1 MVAACNS
8 SQAITAG
15 RGRGHGDGMKKK
27 DFSKIRLSPIQWAI
41 LGILLALIVLI
52 VALFIWLI
60 KFPPPF
66 KGEDLPAQSSATPA
80 LTVSATFIPTSSP
93 TAQVAF
99 TPTPTIYTVQQG
111 DTLYAIAFKF
121 NVSVEELKAANALT
135 SDMIFI
141 GQALVIPA
149 SSETVVV
156 SQSPG
161 TSASDRYIVQNGDAL
176 ESIAMEYGIS
186 ENDLRSANFMAGD
199 TLLEGQFIQ
208 IPLPGQEFPPRTWR
222 FSTIDGD
229 VKTGYPLS
237 LDTGRLTL
245 HYQPNTFPAQDPE
258 ALARLELNA
267 LTFLENRLGLTFPYS
282 FDIYVAGTNFEA
294 PNLALRGRGTSVL
307 FRTFFLHDGT
317 GNPDDQLYLATHE
330 LTHLV
335 TWHSFGSPS
344 STMLSEGIA
353 VFLGMEHIAQS
364 EHLPIEIFCAAYLQA
379 NSLPSISSSQTTY
392 LGHINDLQNYYA
404 AGCFV
409 KYLVDT
415 YGIDSLKLIYHD
427 GSYVNVYGKDL
438 YALETDWK
446 AHLGTVQIPE
456 NINPLDLVG
465 AVNDLENSYAS
476 FFSSFTG
483 NPAQMESYRT
493 LDKARI
499 ALLEGRFADM
509 RTFLEISK

>member
-1 MVAACNS
+1 M
-8 SQAITAG
+8 AG
-15 RGRGHGDGMKKK
+15 RGRGRGDGMKKK
-27 DFSKIRLSPIQWAI
+27 DLSKIRLSPIQWGI
-41 LGILLALIVLI
+41 LGFLLTLIVLI

-60 KFPPPF
+60 TYPPPF
-66 KGEDLPAQSSATPA
+66 KGEGLPTQSSATPA
-80 LTVSATFIPTSSP
+80 LALSATFIPTSSP

-111 DTLYAIAFKF
+111 DTLYTIAFKF
-121 NVSVEELKAANALT
+121 NVSVEELKTANALT

-141 GQALVIPA
+141 GQALVIP
-149 SSETVVV
+149 V
-156 SQSPG
+156 SGEIPAVSLSPG
-161 TSASDRYIVQNGDAL
+161 TAASNRYMVQNGDTL
-176 ESIAMEYGIS
+176 ESIALEYGVS

-208 IPLPGQEFPPRTWR
+208 IPLPGQEFPQRTWR

-229 VKTGYPLS
+229 VNKGYPLS
-237 LDTGRLTL
+237 LDAGRFTL

-344 STMLSEGIA
+344 STMLSEGTA
-353 VFLGMEHIAQS
+353 VYLGMEHIAQS

-379 NSLPSISSSQTTY
+379 SSLPSMSSSQTTY

-415 YGIDSLKLIYHD
+415 YGIDSLKLVYHD
-427 GSYVNVYGKDL
+427 GSYVNIYGKDL
-438 YALETDWK
+438 YALEADWR
-446 AHLGTVQIPE
+446 AYLATVQIPE
-456 NINPLDLVG
+456 TLNPPDLVG
-465 AVNDLENSYAS
+465 AVNDLQNSYAS

-499 ALLEGRFADM
+499 ALLEGRLADM
-509 RTFLEISK
+509 RTFLEKSK

>member
-1 MVAACNS
+1 M
-8 SQAITAG
+8 AG
-15 RGRGHGDGMKKK
+15 RAHGRGNGMKKK
-27 DFSKIRLSPIQWAI
+27 DLSKIRLSPIQWAI
-41 LGILLALIVLI
+41 LGFLLALIILI
-52 VALFIWLI
+52 VVLFIWLI

-66 KGEDLPAQSSATPA
+66 REESLPAQSSATPSLA
-80 LTVSATFIPTSSP
+80 LSATFIPTSSP
-93 TAQVAF
+93 TAQVAL

-141 GQALVIPA
+141 GQALVIPV
-149 SSETVVV
+149 SSESVVI

-161 TSASDRYIVQNGDAL
+161 TSASDRYMVQNGDTL
-176 ESIAMEYGIS
+176 ESIASEFGIS

-222 FSTIDGD
+222 FSTIDGN
-229 VKTGYPLS
+229 VNKGYPLS
-237 LDTGRLTL
+237 LDTGRFTL
-245 HYQPNTFPAQDPE
+245 HYQPDTFPSQDPE
-258 ALARLELNA
+258 ALARLELEA
-267 LTFLENRLGLTFPYS
+267 LTFLENRLGLTFPYP
-282 FDIYVAGTNFEA
+282 FDIYMAGTNFEA

-344 STMLSEGIA
+344 STMLSEGTA

-364 EHLPIEIFCAAYLQA
+364 EHVPIEIFCAAYLQA
-379 NSLPSISSSQTTY
+379 NSLPSVSSSQTTY

-409 KYLVDT
+409 KYIVDT
-415 YGIDSLKLIYHD
+415 YGIDSLKLVYHD
-427 GSYVNVYGKDL
+427 GGYVNIYGKDL

-446 AHLGTVQIPE
+446 AHLAMVQIPE
-456 NINPLDLVG
+456 TLNPLDLVG
-465 AVNDLENSYAS
+465 AVNDLQNSYAS

-483 NPAQMESYRT
+483 NPVQMESYRT

-499 ALLEGRFADM
+499 ALLEGRLADM

>member
-1 MVAACNS
+1 
-8 SQAITAG
+8 
-15 RGRGHGDGMKKK
+15 MKKK
-27 DFSKIRLSPIQWAI
+27 DFSSFRLRPIQWAI
-41 LGILLALIVLI
+41 LGFLLALIVLI
-52 VALFIWLI
+52 IALFIWI
-60 KFPPPF
+60 INFPPLF
-66 KGEDLPAQSSATPA
+66 KGESLPSQLSTTPA
-80 LTVSATFIPTSSP
+80 LAVSATSFPTPSP

-121 NVSVEELKAANALT
+121 NVSVEELKSANSLT
-135 SDMIFI
+135 SDIIFI
-141 GQALVIPA
+141 GQAIVIPV
-149 SSETVVV
+149 SSETIVV
-156 SQSPG
+156 SQSPD
-161 TSASDRYIVQNGDAL
+161 TSASDRYMVQNGDTL
-176 ESIAMEYGIS
+176 ESIAVEYGIS

-199 TLLEGQFIQ
+199 TLLEGQFVQ

-229 VKTGYPLS
+229 VNKGYPLS
-237 LDTGRLTL
+237 LDTGRFTL
-245 HYQPNTFPAQDPE
+245 HYQPDTFPAQDPE
-258 ALARLELNA
+258 ALARLELEA
-267 LTFLENRLGLTFPYS
+267 LTFLENRLGLTFPYP
-282 FDIYVAGTNFEA
+282 FDVYAAGTNFES
-294 PNLALRGRGTSVL
+294 PNLALRGRGTSML

-317 GNPDDQLYLATHE
+317 GNPDDQLYLVTHE

-353 VFLGMEHIAQS
+353 VYLGMEHIAQS
-364 EHLPIEIFCAAYLQA
+364 QHLPIEIFCAAYLQV

-415 YGIDSLKLIYHD
+415 YGIGSLKLVYHD

-438 YALETDWK
+438 YALETEWK
-446 AHLGTVQIPE
+446 ARLGTVQIPE
-456 NINPLDLVG
+456 TLNPLDLVG
-465 AVNDLENSYAS
+465 ATNDLQNSYAS

-483 NPAQMESYRT
+483 NPAQVEAYRT

-499 ALLEGRFADM
+499 ALLKGRLADM

>member
-1 MVAACNS
+1 M
-8 SQAITAG
+8 AG
-15 RGRGHGDGMKKK
+15 RGRGRGSRMKQKGLGAV
-27 DFSKIRLSPIQWAI
+27 RLSPIQWAI
-41 LGILLALIVLI
+41 LGILLALLVL
-52 VALFIWLI
+52 VFALLIWII

-66 KGEDLPAQSSATPA
+66 KGEGLPAPSSTPPA
-80 LTVSATFIPTSSP
+80 LAVSATSFPEPSP

-99 TPTPTIYTVQQG
+99 TTTPTVYTVQQG
-111 DTLYAIAFKF
+111 DTLLAIAFKF
-121 NVSVEELKAANALT
+121 NVSVEEIKAANALT
-135 SDMIFI
+135 SDIIFI
-141 GQALVIPA
+141 GQTLVIPA
-149 SSETVVV
+149 SGELPIASPP
-156 SQSPG
+156 PG
-161 TSASDRYIVQNGDAL
+161 TLTSDRYMAQNGDTL
-176 ESIAMEYGIS
+176 ESIALKYGIS

-208 IPLPGQEFPPRTWR
+208 IPPPGQEFPPRNWR

-229 VKTGYPLS
+229 INKGYPLS
-237 LDTGRLTL
+237 LDTGRFTL
-245 HYQPNTFPAQDPE
+245 HYQPDTFPAQDPE

-267 LTFLENRLGLTFPYS
+267 LAFLESRLGLTFSYP

-344 STMLSEGIA
+344 STMLSEGAA
-353 VFLGMEHIAQS
+353 VYLGMEHIAQS

-379 NSLPSISSSQTTY
+379 SSLPSISSSQTTY

-415 YGIDSLKLIYHD
+415 YGIGSLKLVYHD

-438 YALETDWK
+438 YALEADWR
-446 AHLGTVQIPE
+446 AYLATVQIPE
-456 NINPLDLVG
+456 TLNPLDLVG
-465 AVNDLENSYAS
+465 AVNDLQNSYAS

-493 LDKARI
+493 LDKARV
-499 ALLEGRFADM
+499 ALLEGRLADM
-509 RTFLEISK
+509 RTFLEKSK

>member
-1 MVAACNS
+1 LKR
-8 SQAITAG
+8 I
-15 RGRGHGDGMKKK
+15 H
-27 DFSKIRLSPIQWAI
+27 LSLIQWVI
-41 LGILLALIVLI
+41 LGILAALIVLI
-52 VALFIWLI
+52 IALFIWLL
-60 KFPPPF
+60 KFPPSFAGDVLPSQPSAT
-66 KGEDLPAQSSATPA
+66 LPALASSTA
-80 LTVSATFIPTSSP
+80 IPTHSSV
-93 TAQVAF
+93 AQTEPAAF
-99 TPTPTIYTVQQG
+99 TPTPTVYMVQQG
-111 DTLYAIAFKF
+111 DTLFEIAFKF
-121 NVSVEELKAANALT
+121 NVSVEEIKAANSLP

-141 GQALVIPA
+141 GQALVIPV
-149 SSETVVV
+149 SNETVVV

-161 TSASDRYIVQNGDAL
+161 TSASDRYMVQIGDTL
-176 ESIAMEYGIS
+176 ESIALEYGIS

-229 VKTGYPLS
+229 VNKGYPLS
-237 LDTGRLTL
+237 LDTGRFTL

-267 LTFLENRLGLTFPYS
+267 LAFLENRLGLTFSYP
-282 FDIYVAGTNFEA
+282 FDVYVAGTNFEA

-317 GNPDDQLYLATHE
+317 GNPDDQLYLVTHE

-344 STMLSEGIA
+344 STMLSEGTA
-353 VFLGMEHIAQS
+353 VYIGMEHIDQS
-364 EHLPIEIFCAAYLQA
+364 EHLPLEIFCAAYLQA
-379 NSLPSISSSQTTY
+379 KSLSSISSSQTTY

-415 YGIDSLKLIYHD
+415 YGIGSLKLVYHD

-438 YALETDWK
+438 YVLETEWK
-446 AHLGTVQIPE
+446 ARLGTVQIPKTL
-456 NINPLDLVG
+456 NPLDLVG
-465 AVNDLENSYAS
+465 AVNDLQNSYAS

-483 NPAQMESYRT
+483 NPAQMEAYRT

-499 ALLEGRFADM
+499 ALLEGRLADM
-509 RTFLEISK
+509 RTFLEISR